1 MKKILMIV
9 MVAALAAITFSCD
22 DNFDPARQFE
32 KSDAEFSAT
41 PSVSTVAVS
50 ASDSLK
56 EVISFNWNDPEYA
69 IGLDESKFTV
79 KVGASGSNFSS
90 FLSKDF
96 SGVLTGA
103 LLGKELNGM
112 ALRFGGVIGQP
123 ITLEAM
129 VVAAQSNNNE
139 PKNSN
144 VVQITVTPYGDLGLT
159 PSSTAVTLNANTAS
173 AKSLGLS
180 WSTAFVGFKGVK
192 TYQLQY
198 AKGGTSFASPTNVD
212 ITAFS
217 KSFTHFELNKIAL
230 AYGIGAGAAGPVD
243 FRIKATNELG
253 TVIYSNVATISV
265 TPYIAFNTVGII
277 GDATPGGWPTDTD
290 MYRPDA
296 TKPTEWTVTLYLIG
310 GKEAKF
316 RADDDWA
323 DNWGSA
329 SFPSGT
335 GTQNGSNIPVSSSGY
350 YKIDLNVATGIYSFT
365 PVTTTVYT
373 NISLIGEQTGW
384 GPDIADLAKDPSN
397 DQVWTGVAH
406 LEKGKLKFRANH
418 DWVTSWGPSPG
429 TEPASLA
436 GYSRPGPGD
445 MEITVTGDYFVYINV
460 ASGEYFFGK
469 TDRNNA
475 YADIGIIGDAT
486 PGGWPNDTN
495 LIKNPMNPFKWSG
508 IITLTNG
515 EAKFRANNDWAVN
528 WGAAAFPGGI
538 GVNNGPNI
546 PVQAGKYFITLNTAT
561 GEYTFL
567 K

>member
-1 MKKILMIV
+1 MKRILMIV
-9 MVAALAAITFSCD
+9 MVTALAAITFSCD
-22 DNFDPARQFE
+22 DNFEPTRQFE

-41 PSVSTVAVS
+41 PSVSTVAVT

-56 EVISFNWNDPEYA
+56 EVISFNWDDPEYA
-69 IGLDESKFTV
+69 IGLVESKFTV
-79 KVGASGSNFSS
+79 KVGASGSNFST
-90 FLSKDF
+90 FLSKEF
-96 SGVLTGA
+96 TGVLTGA

-123 ITLEAM
+123 ITLDAM

-139 PKNSN
+139 PKNSD
-144 VVQITVTPYGDLGLT
+144 VVQITVTPYGDLGLA
-159 PSSTAVTLNANTAS
+159 PSSTAITLNAATPS
-173 AKSLGLS
+173 AQSLGLS

-212 ITAFS
+212 VTSFS
-217 KSFTHFELNKIAL
+217 KSFTHFELNKIAM
-230 AYGIGAGAAGPVD
+230 AYGIAAGAAGSVD
-243 FRIKATNELG
+243 FRLKATNELG

-265 TPYIAFNTVGII
+265 TPYIAFNSVGII

-296 TKPTEWTVTLYLIG
+296 TKPTEWTATVYLIG

-323 DNWGSA
+323 DNWGST

-335 GTQNGSNIPVSSSGY
+335 GTQNGSNIPVSTSGY
-350 YKIDLNVATGIYSFT
+350 YKVNLNVGSGAYSFT

-373 NISLIGEQTGW
+373 NISLIGEQTNW
-384 GPDIADLAKDPSN
+384 GPDIADLTKDPAN
-397 DQVWTGVAH
+397 DQVWTGVVH
-406 LEKGKLKFRANH
+406 LEKGKLKFRADH
-418 DWVTSWGPSPG
+418 DWVTAWGPATG
-429 TEPASLA
+429 TVPASPS
-436 GYSRPGPGD
+436 GYSRPGSGD

-469 TDRNNA
+469 TD
-475 YADIGIIGDAT
+475 YDTPFTDIGVIGEAT
-486 PGGWPNDTN
+486 PGGGASDTN
-495 LIKNPMNPFKWSG
+495 LIKNPVNPFKWSG
-508 IITLTNG
+508 TITLTNG
-515 EAKFRANNDWAVN
+515 KIKFREDNDWTVN
-528 WGAAAFPGGI
+528 WGAAAFPS
-538 GVNNGPNI
+538 GVAVQNGADI
-546 PVQAGKYFITLNTAT
+546 PAQEGRYFITLNTAT
-561 GEYTFL
+561 GEYTFT